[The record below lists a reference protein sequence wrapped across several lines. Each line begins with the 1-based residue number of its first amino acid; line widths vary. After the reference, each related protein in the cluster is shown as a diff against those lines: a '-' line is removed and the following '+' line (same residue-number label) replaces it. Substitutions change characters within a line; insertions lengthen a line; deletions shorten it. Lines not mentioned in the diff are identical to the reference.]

1 MGSDAHTSDR
11 VGEHMDDVA
20 RHYEKIGFQDVTTFS
35 KRKIEE

>member
-20 RHYEKIGFQDVTTFS
+20 RHFTAIGFDDVTTFS
-35 KRKIEE
+35 QRKIVK